1 MYSQLKANIS
11 YPLIRTRMSAMM
23 GEPFFLKVSTR
34 KTFGH
39 DIIKLF
45 KNIWSET
52 FCSLI
57 VTFCSLLLVVPL
69 YFLLKVWDFLLVAR
83 GSMLVKFCSLLFLF
97 FSWQVPFYSLILLF
111 SGGFRYSI
119 YVFLHSF
126 LISIIDNHAPR
137 SEHHNLF
144 HKGILTLEHENACS
158 EQQQKMTDVFLK

>member
-1 MYSQLKANIS
+1 MFDRIVNTPIQDSDGDQLFSMYSKLKANIS

-23 GEPFFLKVSTR
+23 GEPFFSKVSTR

-69 YFLLKVWDFLLVAR
+69 YFLLKVWYFLLVAR
-83 GSMLVKFCSLLFLF
+83 GSMLVTFCSLLFPF
-97 FSWQVPFYSLILLF
+97 FSWQVPFYSLIFLF
-111 SGGFRYSI
+111 SGGFGYSI
-119 YVFLHSF
+119 YVFC
-126 LISIIDNHAPR
+126 I
-137 SEHHNLF
+137 
-144 HKGILTLEHENACS
+144 
-158 EQQQKMTDVFLK
+158 VF